1 MSKITYKIGRKRY
14 SFDSDL
20 QIVNMLAVE
29 TCLIDE
35 IKKNMKENSIK
46 GIIHDV
52 TITDE
57 NGIIASANDFKQDKL
72 CLTIQN
78 IEKNETV

>member
-72 CLTIQN
+72 CLTIKN